1 MNRLQELR
9 ARRLAITAEMGTI
22 ANAETQTDELR
33 TKFDGLE
40 TELKS
45 VDGQIAMIERVAN
58 EEARNAELTRKP
70 MRPDGAPMEIRAS
83 NRGDNPAKVE
93 ARAMRIYLRSGDG
106 AALNELRASND
117 TDMNVGTSADGG
129 YVVPTGHYNGIIARR
144 DELMAAKQLG
154 VTQIPG
160 TGTTVNVPTDGE
172 DDGEFV
178 STNEA
183 ASFDRDAPALGQVA
197 MTLVKYTKKVELSY
211 ELLEDEDSRLM
222 AFLDNFVGR
231 GAAKTHNALLVA
243 ALAAGGTA
251 AATFTTNSAI
261 TLDKI
266 PELVY
271 SLPDP
276 YQDSGAWLMRRTTE
290 GHIRGLS
297 GTSNWYFAP
306 NASGGV
312 GSRAELWGYPIVNS
326 QAVAAIATVAKSVYF
341 GNFQFVGL
349 REGPGMTFLRDP
361 YSGAA
366 TGQVKLFYY
375 FRAVYKVLQAE
386 AIRIGTH
393 AS

>member
-1 MNRLQELR
+1 
-9 ARRLAITAEMGTI
+9 MGTI

>member
-9 ARRLAITAEMGTI
+9 ARRLAITTEMGTI
-22 ANAETQTDELR
+22 ANGEAPTDELR

-40 TELKS
+40 TELKG
-45 VDGQIAMIERVAN
+45 VDGQIAMLERVAS
-58 EEARNAELTRKP
+58 EEARNAEFVRKP
-70 MRPDGAPMEIRAS
+70 QRPDGAPMEIRAS
-83 NRGDNPAKVE
+83 NRGDDPAKAE
-93 ARAMRIYLRSGDG
+93 ARALRVYMLNGDG
-106 AALNELRASND
+106 GALRELRASND

-129 YVVPTGHYNGIIARR
+129 YTVPTGHYAGIIARR
-144 DELMAAKQLG
+144 DELMAANLLG
-154 VTQIPG
+154 VTRIPG
-160 TGTTVNVPTDGE
+160 QGTTVNVPVDGE

-183 ASFDRDAPALGQVA
+183 AAFDRDAPALGQVA

-211 ELLEDEDSRLM
+211 ELLEDEGSNLM
-222 AFLDNFVGR
+222 AFLNNFVGR
-231 GAAKTHNALLVA
+231 GLAKTHNSLLVA

-276 YQDSGAWLMRRTTE
+276 YQDSAGWLMRRTTE

-306 NASGGV
+306 NVSGGV
-312 GSRAELWGYPIVNS
+312 APMAELWGYPIVNS
-326 QAVAAIATVAKSVYF
+326 QAVAAIGSSAKSVYF
-341 GNFQFVGL
+341 GNFNFVGL
-349 REGPGMTFLRDP
+349 REAPGMTFLRDP

-393 AS
+393 AA

>member
-1 MNRLQELR
+1 MNRLQQLR
-9 ARRLAITAEMGTI
+9 ARRLEITTEMGDI
-22 ANAETQTDELR
+22 ANNEAQTDELR
-33 TKFDGLE
+33 TKFDDLE
-40 TELKS
+40 TEIRG
-45 VDGQIAMIERVAN
+45 VDGQIAMLERVAS
-58 EEARNAELTRKP
+58 EEARNAEFVRKP

-83 NRGDNPAKVE
+83 NRGDDPVKAE
-93 ARAMRIYLRSGDG
+93 ARALRVYMLSGDG
-106 AALNELRASND
+106 GALRELRASND

-129 YVVPTGHYNGIIARR
+129 YTVPTGHYAGIIARR
-144 DELMAAKQLG
+144 DELMAANLLG
-154 VTQIPG
+154 VARIPG
-160 TGTTVNVPTDGE
+160 QGTTVNVPVDGE

-211 ELLEDEDSRLM
+211 ELLEDEGSNLM

-231 GAAKTHNALLVA
+231 GLAKTHNSLLVA

-306 NASGGV
+306 NVSGGV
-312 GSRAELWGYPIVNS
+312 APKAELWGYPIVNS
-326 QAVAAIATVAKSVYF
+326 QAVAAIGSSAKSVYF
-341 GNFQFVGL
+341 GNFNFVGL
-349 REGPGMTFLRDP
+349 REAPGMTFLRDP

-393 AS
+393 AA

>member
-9 ARRLAITAEMGTI
+9 ARRLAITTEMGTI
-22 ANAETQTDELR
+22 ANSEAQTDELR

-40 TELKS
+40 TELKG
-45 VDGQIAMIERVAN
+45 VDGQIAMLERVAS
-58 EEARNAELTRKP
+58 EEARNAEFVRKP
-70 MRPDGAPMEIRAS
+70 MRPDGVPMEMRAS
-83 NRGDNPAKVE
+83 NRGDDPTKVE

-129 YVVPTGHYNGIIARR
+129 YTVPTGHYNGIIARR
-144 DELMAAKQLG
+144 DESMAANVLG
-154 VTQIPG
+154 VTRIPG
-160 TGTTVNVPTDGE
+160 QGTTVNVPIDGE

-183 ASFDRDAPALGQVA
+183 ASFDRDAPAIGQVA

-231 GAAKTHNALLVA
+231 GLAKTHNSLLVA

-251 AATFTTNSAI
+251 AVTFTTNSAI

-276 YQDSGAWLMRRTTE
+276 YQDSAAWFMRRATE

-312 GSRAELWGYPIVNS
+312 APRAELWGYPIVNS

-349 REGPGMTFLRDP
+349 REAPGMTFLRDP

-393 AS
+393 AT